1 METVEAEAKLNN
13 ISHRPDVY
21 YVEEIS
27 AKSNRFYLIVKR
39 AFDFIF
45 SLLSLIVLY
54 IPMTIIAICI
64 RLESPGPAIFKQE
77 RVGKNGKIFIMYK
90 FRSMRIDAEEDGPRW
105 AEEHDERCTWLG
117 AKLRKCRLDE
127 LPQLWNIIKGDM
139 SIVGPRPERPCFYE
153 EFETYIHGFSQRLL
167 VTPGLTGHAQVNGG
181 YSLLPEEKILYDVE
195 YIKNQSFKF
204 DLQCVMKT
212 ISVILTHNGAR

>member
-1 METVEAEAKLNN
+1 METVETEEKFNN
-13 ISHRPDVY
+13 ASLQSDVY
-21 YVEEIS
+21 YIEKVE
-27 AKSNRFYLIVKR
+27 AKPNKFYLAVKR
-39 AFDFIF
+39 AFDFTF
-45 SLLSLIVLY
+45 SLLSLIILY
-54 IPMTIIAICI
+54 IPMLIIAICI
-64 RLESPGPAIFKQE
+64 RIESPGPAIFKQE
-77 RVGKNGKIFIMYK
+77 RVGKNGKRFIMYK
-90 FRSMRIDAEEDGPRW
+90 FRSMKIDAEDDGPCW
-105 AEEHDERCTWLG
+105 AEEHDERCTRLG

-139 SIVGPRPERPCFYE
+139 SIVGPRPERQCFYE

-204 DLQCVMKT
+204 DLQCVLKT
-212 ISVILTHNGAR
+212 ISVILTHDGAR